1 LPLVRSVR
9 RYGDTMREW
18 REHDARSGPLLLGM
32 VEEKA
37 HEISALRR
45 EVLRLRAIERE
56 LRAKLAV
63 MEIEVAC

>member
-1 LPLVRSVR
+1 MR
-9 RYGDTMREW
+9 REW

-37 HEISALRR
+37 HEVEILRR
-45 EVLRLRAIERE
+45 EVRRLRQERDD

-63 MEIEVAC
+63 MEIEVED

>member
-1 LPLVRSVR
+1 
-9 RYGDTMREW
+9 MREW

-45 EVLRLRAIERE
+45 EVRRLREVERE

-63 MEIEVAC
+63 MEIEIAE